1 MKIESMVCRHYRLPL
16 PVVLSDSTHGD
27 MSHVGLLTVELT
39 DDTGLSGV
47 GYAYTGNDIGGSALY
62 SLADESFRG
71 TVIGSDPTDVEGIW
85 EHMWWHA
92 HFVGRGGLVVFAMAA
107 IDVALWDMQ
116 AKRAEQPLFRYLGG
130 SDPWVPIYAGGIDL
144 QFTLDAL
151 AEQTRGFLND
161 GFHAIKMKAGRD
173 RLSEDVER
181 VAMMREMLGP
191 DFPLLV
197 DANMRW
203 SVADAIRAAR
213 ALAPYDLFWLEEPI
227 IPDDFAGHRRV
238 AEEGGIPIATG
249 ENLHSIYEF
258 QHMITQGS
266 ISFPEPDLVTVGGIT
281 PWLKVAHL
289 AEAHNLPVT
298 SHGVHDLHVH
308 LLSAVP
314 NSSYLEVHGFGLER
328 FLHQPMVIA
337 DGKAQAPDR
346 PGHGVAFNWDSLEAH
361 RRA

>member
-1 MKIESMVCRHYRLPL
+1 MKISAMECRHYRIPL

-39 DDTGLSGV
+39 DSSGLTGI
-47 GYAYTGNDIGGSALY
+47 GYAYTGNDIGGSALF
-62 SLADESFRG
+62 SLANETYRDC
-71 TVIGSDPTDVEGIW
+71 VLCADPFGVEALW
-85 EHMWWHA
+85 DRMWWHT
-92 HFVGRGGLVVFAMAA
+92 HFVGRGGLTVFAMAA
-107 IDVALWDMQ
+107 IDVALWDLQ
-116 AKRAEQPLFRYLGG
+116 SKRAQQPLFRYLGG
-130 SDPWVPIYAGGIDL
+130 TDPNVPIYAGGIDL
-144 QFTLDAL
+144 QFTLAAL
-151 AEQTRGFLND
+151 EEQTKGFLAA

-181 VAMMREMLGP
+181 VAMMRELLGA

-203 SVADAIRAAR
+203 SVAQAVRAAR
-213 ALAPYDLFWLEEPI
+213 ALQRYDLFWLEEPI
-227 IPDDFAGHRRV
+227 IPDDVAGHARV
-238 AEEGGIPIATG
+238 AQEGGIPIATG

-258 QHMITQGS
+258 QNMIAHGS

-289 AEAHNLPVT
+289 AEGANLPVT

-308 LLSAVP
+308 LLAAVP
-314 NSSYLEVHGFGLER
+314 NKSYLEVHGFGLER
-328 FLHQPMVIA
+328 YLHDVMVIR
-337 DGKAQAPDR
+337 DGVAIAPER
-346 PGHGVAFNWDSLEAH
+346 HGHGVAFNWDALEEH